1 MNKKGMMMGMGA
13 GRQIFSGVLGL
24 IFLAL
29 GGIPLLN
36 ELKVISFNLPTV
48 PMIIF
53 WVLALVGAVLLIVDG
68 FKEEQMGFG
77 ARKIIGII
85 SFVIALILIVYGLGS
100 FGILPF
106 TLPAF
111 SIIIIDIIFALA
123 GLFLIIGAFVQF

>member
-1 MNKKGMMMGMGA
+1 MMMGMGY

-24 IFLAL
+24 IFFAL

-53 WVLALVGAVLLIVDG
+53 WILALIGAILLIVDG

-100 FGILPF
+100 FSILPF

-111 SIIIIDIIFALA
+111 SMIIINIIFVLA

>member
-1 MNKKGMMMGMGA
+1 MDKKGMMMGMGY

-24 IFLAL
+24 IFFAL

-53 WVLALVGAVLLIVDG
+53 WILALIGAILLIVDG

-100 FGILPF
+100 FSILPF

-111 SIIIIDIIFALA
+111 SMIIINIIFVLA

>member
-1 MNKKGMMMGMGA
+1 MNRKGMMMGMGA

-53 WVLALVGAVLLIVDG
+53 WILALVGAILLIVDG

-100 FGILPF
+100 FNILPF

-111 SIIIIDIIFALA
+111 SMIIINIIFVLA
-123 GLFLIIGAFVQF
+123 GLFLIIGSFIQF